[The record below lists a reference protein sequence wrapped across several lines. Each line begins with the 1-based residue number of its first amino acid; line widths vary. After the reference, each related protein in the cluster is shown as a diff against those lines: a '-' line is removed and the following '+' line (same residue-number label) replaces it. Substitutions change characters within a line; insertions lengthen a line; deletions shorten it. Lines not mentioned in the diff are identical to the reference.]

1 MIPLPNPFDPLGSV
15 ASRIVVDAWTAS
27 MLAMW
32 NSGLWTLQVILGWAE
47 ALLTPD
53 LSETGAAGELYR
65 VTFWIAASLL
75 SLLGLVQIGIAAA
88 KRDGR
93 ELARA
98 GIGLVQFALVWVAW
112 IGYTVLIVAA
122 AGGLTR
128 SLMPTLL
135 GVSSWR
141 EWQGWKPLDAKD
153 VTDAA
158 VATVLGVLG
167 VLIWVA
173 AIMQVVM
180 MLARSVALVVIV
192 ATTPIAAAGLVTG
205 GTKVWFWKSLRW
217 FHAAAFAPVV
227 IVMVT
232 GIGMKLASGVA
243 AGQASGL
250 LASVATAIPAIVLIG
265 IASVAPMALFRL
277 LAFMDPGTAS
287 GAAARAGLSSV
298 GGVQGLLRGGSGAG
312 SAGSGAA
319 STADAAGASAGEAGA
334 ETAAAGRLAG
344 VLGPAG
350 AIAATAVGVLAKVAT
365 TATTVMADTTSQMGV
380 GHQAYYP
387 DQNLGRRSGQ
397 APTAVIAGQQNQSPP
412 PDSEGGPVSAPDAPG
427 GSDESGPAP
436 IDAAPPPADRVGAD
450 ATAGTET

>member
-1 MIPLPNPFDPLGSV
+1 MIPLPNPFDPLGSM